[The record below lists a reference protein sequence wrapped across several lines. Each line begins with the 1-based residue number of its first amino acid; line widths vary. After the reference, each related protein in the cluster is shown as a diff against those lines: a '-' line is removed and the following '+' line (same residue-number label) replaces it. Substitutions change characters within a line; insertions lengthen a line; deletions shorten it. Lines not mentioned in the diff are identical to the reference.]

1 MLEDALERWMAFGR
15 RRKQGLG
22 RWMKRWRPRLR
33 LPCSRR
39 MFFGVLGLV
48 YLAVAVGLDRYGQRA
63 PAGEFDVIV
72 VAGCRVL
79 ESGAPSIALRR
90 RVRVAVRLWKNGVA
104 PQVVFTGGV
113 GDHPPSEAEAA
124 AQFAESLGVPRSAMH
139 LESRSTSTEENAR
152 FAAEELGSDK
162 RVVVVSSAYHV
173 FRCERVFA
181 RHFDEVVGTGGI
193 ESAWPRSRGAIREV
207 FALASY
213 AVLGRL

>member
-1 MLEDALERWMAFGR
+1 MI
-15 RRKQGLG
+15 
-22 RWMKRWRPRLR
+22 
-33 LPCSRR
+33 
-39 MFFGVLGLV
+39 GLV

-63 PAGEFDVIV
+63 PAGKFDVIA

-79 ESGAPSIALRR
+79 ETGAPSVALRR
-90 RVRVAVRLWKNGVA
+90 RVRVAVRLWKDDIA
-104 PQVVFTGGV
+104 PQIVFTGGV

-124 AQFAESLGVPRSAMH
+124 ARFAESLGVPRSAMH

-152 FAAEELGSDK
+152 FAAEELGSNK

-181 RHFDEVVGTGGI
+181 RHFDEVVGTGAI
-193 ESAWPRSRGAIREV
+193 ETAWPRSRGALREV

-213 AVLGRL
+213 ALLGRL